1 MGQGWARP
9 ANYGNGAI
17 QPPILDFEH
26 FYSVTDIS
34 LVVAAILSVFWDQWY
49 SLLVDAYLHQDK
61 SLLSGLTAVVPMPAS
76 NIPTTIK
83 DIDYCMLI
91 QWCDLV
97 NAIEKRVQD
106 ASKVASADEE
116 SWGQY
121 YALGDLISM

>member
-1 MGQGWARP
+1 MGQDWARP

-26 FYSVTDIS
+26 FYSVTAIS

-61 SLLSGLTAVVPMPAS
+61 SLLSGLTAVVPIPAS
-76 NIPTTIK
+76 NVPATIK

-97 NAIEKRVQD
+97 NAIERRVQD

-116 SWGQY
+116 S
-121 YALGDLISM
+121 LG